1 MIGELLGL
9 FKTPVTTFTKRAEER
24 NIKKEAIIAAV
35 IAVIIAI
42 VTVLTS
48 YIGISKTVNKKYKS
62 LDDYNDKLYSWEEEL
77 TKSEFKEKKKEAK
90 SDLLEDANL
99 VGSFFK
105 TLAITVVAIALVA
118 GILFVISRM
127 VKSPKDYIEMLAM
140 SNSAFIIYLLGFLLN
155 AIFAYI
161 YAPIGI
167 VLFGAALIFAVI
179 ALANAFRES
188 IEVEDTNKLVIY
200 SSIVLAVVFAIL
212 VIIAV
217 SYINSAVS
225 SLSALSSLSSML

>member
-24 NIKKEAIIAAV
+24 NIKKEAIIAAIIAVV
-35 IAVIIAI
+35 IAV

-105 TLAITVVAIALVA
+105 TLAITVVAIAVVA
-118 GILFVISRM
+118 AILFVISRM
-127 VKSPKDYIEMLAM
+127 VKSPRDYIEMLAM

-161 YAPIGI
+161 YAPIGV
-167 VLFGAALIFAVI
+167 VLLGAALIFAVI

>member
-24 NIKKEAIIAAV
+24 NIKKEAIIAAI
-35 IAVIIAI
+35 IAVVIAI

-48 YIGISKTVNKKYKS
+48 YIGISKTVNKEYKS
-62 LDDYNDKLYSWEEEL
+62 LDDYNEKYSWREEL

-127 VKSPKDYIEMLAM
+127 VKSPRDYIEMLAM

-161 YAPIGI
+161 YAPIGV
-167 VLFGAALIFAVI
+167 VLLGAALIFAVI

-225 SLSALSSLSSML
+225 SLGGLSSLLDI

>member
-1 MIGELLGL
+1 MVGELLGL
-9 FKTPVTTFTKRAEER
+9 FKYPVKTFTKRAEER

-35 IAVIIAI
+35 IAVVIAI

-62 LDDYNDKLYSWEEEL
+62 LDDYNDSLYSWEEEI
-77 TKSEFKEKKKEAK
+77 TKSEFKELKKDYK
-90 SDLLEDANL
+90 SDLLEDTGL

-105 TLAITVVAIALVA
+105 TLAITVVAIAVVA
-118 GILFVISRM
+118 AILFVISRM
-127 VKSPKDYIEMLAM
+127 IKSPKDYIEMLAM

-161 YAPIGI
+161 YAPIGA
-167 VLFGAALIFAVI
+167 VLLVAALIFAVI

-217 SYINSAVS
+217 SYINSVTS

>member
-9 FKTPVTTFTKRAEER
+9 FKYPVTTFTKRAEER

-35 IAVIIAI
+35 ISVVIAI
-42 VTVLTS
+42 VTALTS
-48 YIGISKTVNKKYKS
+48 YIGIVKSVNKLYPS
-62 LDDYNDKLYSWEEEL
+62 LKKYNDTYSWGEEL
-77 TKSEFKEKKKEAK
+77 TKSEFKEMKKDAK
-90 SDLLEDANL
+90 SEALEDANL

-105 TLAITVVAIALVA
+105 TLAITVVAIAVVA
-118 GILFVISRM
+118 AILFVIARL

-155 AIFAYI
+155 AIFSYI
-161 YAPIGI
+161 YAPIGAI
-167 VLFGAALIFAVI
+167 LFVVALIFAVI
-179 ALANAFRES
+179 ALANAFKES

-200 SSIVLAVVFAIL
+200 SSIVLSVVFAIL

-217 SYINSAVS
+217 GYVNSVTS
-225 SLSALSSLSSML
+225 SLSSLSSLSSML

>member
-35 IAVIIAI
+35 IAVVIAI

-48 YIGISKTVNKKYKS
+48 YIGIVKSVNKLYPS
-62 LDDYNDKLYSWEEEL
+62 LKKYNDTYSWREEL
-77 TKSEFKEKKKEAK
+77 TKSEFKEMKKDAK
-90 SDLLEDANL
+90 SEALEDAKL

-105 TLAITVVAIALVA
+105 TLAITVVAVALVA

-127 VKSPKDYIEMLAM
+127 VKSPRDYIEMLAM

-161 YAPIGI
+161 YAPIGV
-167 VLFGAALIFAVI
+167 VLLGAALIFAVI

-217 SYINSAVS
+217 SYVKS
-225 SLSALSSLSSML
+225 SLGGLSYLLDI